1 MTKYYRRVG
10 TTAFRFQIEAHIQ
23 KIELKVP
30 TTNPYPQRL
39 SVIFKR
45 GLYSILAINLA
56 ILSR

>member
-10 TTAFRFQIEAHIQ
+10 TTAFRFIIEAHIQ
-23 KIELKVP
+23 QIELKVP

-45 GLYSILAINLA
+45 GLF
-56 ILSR
+56 RF

>member
-10 TTAFRFQIEAHIQ
+10 TTAFRFILEVEIQ

-30 TTNPYPQRL
+30 ATNPYPQRV

-45 GLYSILAINLA
+45 G
-56 ILSR
+56 